1 MKYILI
7 EGVGWFCNLLYV
19 LILVRVILSWFPMVH
34 GSKPVR
40 ILFRLTEPILSPI
53 RGVIQRSPLGGSG
66 MVLDF
71 SPIIAFFLLQLLQT
85 VLVSLI
91 AMI

>member
-1 MKYILI
+1 
-7 EGVGWFCNLLYV
+7 
-19 LILVRVILSWFPMVH
+19 
-34 GSKPVR
+34 
-40 ILFRLTEPILSPI
+40 
-53 RGVIQRSPLGGSG
+53 VIQRSPLGGSG

-91 AMI
+91 AMLP